1 MIAVYSR
8 NQVPIR
14 LPQERWEH
22 ILRQHPEM
30 TNQKDLVLETLG
42 DPDLIQE
49 GDLGT
54 LLAIRLYAE
63 SPLTRKHLVVVYK
76 EISKTDGFVLTT
88 SYFTSV
94 PSPRRVSVWKR

>member
-1 MIAVYSR
+1 MIAVNSR
-8 NQVPIR
+8 DQVPVR
-14 LPQERWEH
+14 LTQERWEH

-30 TNQKDLVLETLG
+30 TNQKSRVLETLG

-54 LLAIRLYAE
+54 LLAIRFYAE

-76 EISKTDGFVLTT
+76 EISRTDGFVLTA
-88 SYFTSV
+88 YFTSA
-94 PSPRRVSVWKR
+94 PSPRRVSIWKR

>member
-1 MIAVYSR
+1 MIGVYSR

-14 LPQERWEH
+14 LTQERWEH
-22 ILRQHPEM
+22 ILRRHPEM
-30 TNQKDLVLETLG
+30 INQKELVLETLG
-42 DPDLIQE
+42 DPDVIQE

-54 LLAIRLYAE
+54 LLAIRFYVE

-76 EISKTDGFVLTT
+76 EISKTDGFVLTAYIT
-88 SYFTSV
+88 SA